1 MAAVD
6 NHHRIWR
13 DGDFVNWEDATIHV
27 MSHVVHYGSSVFE
40 GIRCYESPRGPMVFR
55 LDAHMRRFTDSCR
68 IYRMPLRYSIEDLC
82 RAAVDTVAEN
92 GLPHCYLRPVAIR
105 TGEQMGVLPQDT
117 PLEVFIIPWTW
128 GTYLGTDALKN
139 GADVCVSSWRR
150 PAPDTFPSL
159 AKAGG
164 NYLNGQLSKMQAR
177 VDNYV
182 EGIMLDSFGL
192 VSEGSG
198 ENLFLVRD
206 GKLFT
211 STVSSGILNGITRD
225 SVIRLAR
232 DMKLEVVEQA
242 MPREMLYIADELFF
256 TGTAAEI
263 TPIRSVDRIS
273 VGTGKPG
280 PVTLAIQREYMG
292 IATGML
298 EDRYGWLTPVPARD
312 ASAASRR
319 EVAREQIGHM
329 SATPI

>member
-1 MAAVD
+1 
-6 NHHRIWR
+6 
-13 DGDFVNWEDATIHV
+13 
-27 MSHVVHYGSSVFE
+27 
-40 GIRCYESPRGPMVFR
+40 
-55 LDAHMRRFTDSCR
+55 
-68 IYRMPLRYSIEDLC
+68 
-82 RAAVDTVAEN
+82 VAEN

-105 TGEQMGVLPQDT
+105 TGEQMGVLPNDT

-128 GTYLGTDALKN
+128 GTYLGADALKN

-177 VDNYV
+177 IDNYV

-211 STVSSGILNGITRD
+211 STISSGILNGITRD
-225 SVIRLAR
+225 CVIRIAR
-232 DMKLEVVEQA
+232 DMNVEVVEGSI
-242 MPREMLYIADELFF
+242 PREMLYIADELFF

-280 PVTLAIQREYMG
+280 PLTLAIQKEYMG
-292 IATGML
+292 IATGVL
-298 EDRYGWLTPVPARD
+298 EDRYGWLTPVPPLKTLVATRENGQRARV
-312 ASAASRR
+312 SN
-319 EVAREQIGHM
+319 M
-329 SATPI
+329 SASTL